1 MEKIYDM
8 AVRFTAPD
16 ADWLWCDYAPS
27 GRLTIVVKTL
37 LSADGGRKCLG
48 LAEEFCEKAC
58 AKSQVPVG

>member
-1 MEKIYDM
+1 MEKIYDI

-37 LSADGGRKCLG
+37 LSACTVVKCLG
-48 LAEEFCEKAC
+48 LVGEVCEKAK
-58 AKSQVPVG
+58 AESQVPVD